1 VPEYP
6 EICPTPARGRV
17 KTGIEQQEAP
27 RIGIRRK
34 AKKRPRLFSPGRL
47 GSPPPELPNYDLDS
61 RVPSYTCKRHFGNG
75 IGAALEVEPLRLDY
89 CFFQDCPLS
98 TVVQTSPVEVE
109 ILPFCASAN
118 SKLKMSPLSV
128 ADCEAGMTRAQ

>member
-1 VPEYP
+1 MPEYP

-34 AKKRPRLFSPGRL
+34 AKKRPRLFSPGRP

-61 RVPSYTCKRHFGNG
+61 RVPPYTCKRHFGNG
-75 IGAALEVEPLRLDY
+75 IGAAPEVDDAAKARLLL
-89 CFFQDCPLS
+89 FPG
-98 TVVQTSPVEVE
+98 
-109 ILPFCASAN
+109 
-118 SKLKMSPLSV
+118 LSV
-128 ADCEAGMTRAQ
+128 VNGSPNLARGGRNPAVLRIREFHAQDVATQCCRL